1 MRRSHRARMLV
12 WFAFVGATLLT
23 SVAQAQTDDATRAAA
38 RALGY
43 EGISDFEAGSFA
55 AASDKLDRAYRALRA
70 PSLGLWSAR
79 AFEKTGKLVAAAE
92 RYLEVQRLDPGSGDV
107 AVQKQAQA
115 EAETEHA
122 ALVARIPNVVIKVEG
137 APANDVTVSANGAVV
152 PSSLM
157 GAKFPVD
164 PGIVTLEARHGERMA
179 REQVTLKEGET
190 KTVVFRFAA
199 AVAQAITAPAPVATG
214 AATPPPPD
222 ERPSEQPS
230 SGSGTRMVG
239 FVTIGVGGA
248 AIVAGAV
255 TGGIAMAKRESIE
268 GCEGTRC
275 PPSAAG
281 DVGAY
286 NDLRTISSVCFIGGA
301 VLAATGVVL
310 VLVAPK
316 SGAPSAA
323 LREPSLSLSP
333 WVGGG
338 TAGLFLEAR
347 R

>member
-1 MRRSHRARMLV
+1 MLV
-12 WFAFVGATLLT
+12 WAAFLGAALLP
-23 SVAQAQTDDATRAAA
+23 SMAHAQTDDATRAAA
-38 RALGY
+38 RSLGY

-55 AASDKLDRAYRALRA
+55 TAADKLDRAYRALRA

-92 RYLEVQRLDPGSGDV
+92 RYLEVPRLDPGSGDV

-115 EAETEHA
+115 DAETEHA
-122 ALVARIPNVVIKVEG
+122 ALVARIPNVVIRVEG
-137 APANDVTVSANGAVV
+137 APANEVTVSANGTVV

-164 PGIVTLEARHGERMA
+164 PGTVTLEARHGERTA
-179 REQVTLKEGET
+179 SQQVTLKEGET
-190 KTVVFRFAA
+190 KTVTFRFAA
-199 AVAQAITAPAPVATG
+199 VVAPAVAAPVATG

-222 ERPSEQPS
+222 DRSAEKPS
-230 SGSGTRMVG
+230 SGSGTRTVG

-255 TGGIAMAKRESIE
+255 TGGIAMAKRGSIE
-268 GCEGTRC
+268 GCAGTRC
-275 PPSAAG
+275 PPSAAD

-286 NDLRTISSVCFIGGA
+286 NDLRTISSACFIGGG

-310 VLVAPK
+310 VLAAPK
-316 SGAPSAA
+316 SSAPSAA

-338 TAGLFLEAR
+338 TAGVFLEAR